1 MQNYFELFDLET
13 SFFIDESSLKEAYQR
28 EIARFH
34 PDQFASRGDSE
45 KLQALQNTSLLN
57 TAFESIKSPLNRASY
72 LLKLEGI
79 DAFDE
84 RDTSM
89 DHDFLISQIE
99 LREELELLR
108 LKQNPDDL
116 EDYLDKVE
124 EQIQSKIDLTVSHPR
139 FDSVVAWYS
148 TVHAAD
154 GKDHRAVRRH
164 DYPARRERVPNPNR
178 RTAYGNRW
186 PSTAFPE

>member
-79 DAFDE
+79 DVFDE

-116 EDYLDKVE
+116 EDYLDKLE
-124 EQIQSKIDLTVSHPR
+124 EQIQSKIDLISDAFKENKGHLEIK
-139 FDSVVAWYS
+139 
-148 TVHAAD
+148 
-154 GKDHRAVRRH
+154 KDVRELKFYEQLLSESSKLM
-164 DYPARRERVPNPNR
+164 DE
-178 RTAYGNRW
+178 W
-186 PSTAFPE
+186 L

>member
-13 SFFIDESSLKEAYQR
+13 SFFIDESILKEAYQR

-57 TAFESIKSPLNRASY
+57 TAFESIKSPLNRASS

-124 EQIQSKIDLTVSHPR
+124 DQIQTKIDLISDAFKENKGHLEIK
-139 FDSVVAWYS
+139 
-148 TVHAAD
+148 
-154 GKDHRAVRRH
+154 KDVRELKFYEQLLSESSKLM
-164 DYPARRERVPNPNR
+164 DE
-178 RTAYGNRW
+178 W
-186 PSTAFPE
+186 L